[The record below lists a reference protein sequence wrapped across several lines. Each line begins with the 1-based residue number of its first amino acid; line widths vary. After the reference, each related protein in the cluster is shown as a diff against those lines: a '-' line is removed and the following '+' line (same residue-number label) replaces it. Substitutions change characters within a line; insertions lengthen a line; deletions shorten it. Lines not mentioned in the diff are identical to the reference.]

1 MTFVDV
7 VVPLAL
13 PKMLTYHADEKLD
26 MLPGHRVIVQ
36 VGKKQYTG
44 IVFLVHQNSPNYK
57 TKPILSIL
65 DQKPIVQQE
74 QLELWSWISRYYMCS
89 LGELMIAG
97 LPHALKLQSDTHYI
111 SKVNFEEEELSSL
124 KENEQL
130 ILEALH
136 HNEKLNLSDISNILG
151 LKFPQKYLKSL
162 IEQEKI
168 ALYEELSDTYKP
180 KKISKNMFSKK
191 CRGRSGDLSWGTK
204 GPKKL

>member
-57 TKPILSIL
+57 TKPILSVL
-65 DQKPIVQQE
+65 DQKPIVQRE

-97 LPHALKLQSDTHYI
+97 IPHALKLQSDTHYI

-130 ILEALH
+130 ILEALY
-136 HNEKLNLSDISNILG
+136 HNERLNLSDISNILG
-151 LKFPQKYLKSL
+151 VKFPQKYLKSL
-162 IEQEKI
+162 LEQEKLPCTRSYQI
-168 ALYEELSDTYKP
+168 LINQ
-180 KKISKNMFSKK
+180 KKYQK
-191 CRGRSGDLSWGTK
+191 
-204 GPKKL
+204 